1 MGVVRHPLFLL
12 TLLAFLPSRKKE
24 NRVSREAVY
33 LALAYTFAAIVSLY
47 AMGKFL
53 VYHFDPLFLML
64 SIFGAQGIA
73 KLSEY
78 IRPPFARVTV
88 LALILL
94 LLIRLLYPFNLLHYY
109 RAAPAGNLAQ
119 KIDFVQHAI
128 KPDSLFGLPAED
140 ALLAYLS
147 RPENASGTI
156 EFCSITPAIR
166 WRSERQE
173 ATRFTMI
180 HAYGMQ
186 RNSGGFTVFQQQCRM
201 EFLDSL
207 RSVRPRFL
215 ILANGP
221 KDLPMFRLQS
231 PSEIVLAIPG
241 VQELVSSAY
250 SVDTTIRAYT
260 IYRRR
265 S

>member
-1 MGVVRHPLFLL
+1 MGVVRHPLFIVS
-12 TLLAFLPSRKKE
+12 LLAFLPSRQKE
-24 NRVSREAVY
+24 LRVSREALY
-33 LALAYTFAAIVSLY
+33 LTLAYIFAAIVSLY

-64 SIFGAQGIA
+64 SIFSAHGIA

-78 IRPPFARVTV
+78 IRLPIARAAEVAV
-88 LALILL
+88 ILL
-94 LLIRLLYPFNLLHYY
+94 VLLRFLYPFNLLHYY
-109 RAAPAGNLAQ
+109 RAAPEGSLAQ

-128 KPDSLFGLPAED
+128 KPDSLYGLPSED
-140 ALLAYLS
+140 ALLAYLA

-156 EFCSITPAIR
+156 EFCSITPAVR

-186 RNSGGFTVFQQQCRM
+186 SNSGSFTVFQQQCRK

-231 PSEIVLAIPG
+231 PAQIVLAIPG
-241 VQELVSSAY
+241 VAELVSNSY
-250 SVDTTIRAYT
+250 LVDTTIRAYT
-260 IYRRR
+260 VYRRR
-265 S
+265 L